1 MTERVPVFVCGDP
14 TRGDDGAALA
24 AVELLGP
31 EIRGRIDLVPVGQL
45 DVVALLDLPAGRA
58 CVVVDAVAGIEPGQV
73 WVQSLA
79 ALVGRARRLRSAGLA
94 VEPRSSHELP
104 LEQALALATALRD
117 RPPAGVFVGIGGAR
131 WEAGAPLSDAVAAGL
146 PAFAAAIE
154 AAIGEAA
161 GASQAAGASGAARQ
175 GLGGSRARAGLARR
189 TTPSA

>member
-24 AVELLGP
+24 AVEFLRP
-31 EIRGRIDLVPVGQL
+31 DVRGRIDLVEVGQL

-79 ALVGRARRLRSAGLA
+79 ALVDRARRLHRAGLA

-104 LEQALALATALRD
+104 LDQALALATALRD

-131 WEAGAPLSDAVAAGL
+131 WEAGAPLSDAVTAGL

-161 GASQAAGASGAARQ
+161 GSFEAARQ
-175 GLGGSRARAGLARR
+175 GPGGSRARAGLARR

>member
-31 EIRGRIDLVPVGQL
+31 EVRRRIDLVPAGQL
-45 DVVALLDLPAGRA
+45 DVMLLLDLPAERA
-58 CVVVDAVAGIEPGQV
+58 CVVVDAVAGVEPGQV

-79 ALVGRARRLRSAGLA
+79 SLVDRAGRLRGAGLA

-104 LEQALALATALRD
+104 LEQALALAAALRD

-131 WEAGAPLSDAVAAGL
+131 WDAGAPLSDAVAAGL
-146 PAFAAAIE
+146 PAFVAAIE
-154 AAIGEAA
+154 AAVGEAA
-161 GASQAAGASGAARQ
+161 GSSGFGAA
-175 GLGGSRARAGLARR
+175 
-189 TTPSA
+189 